1 MKDRF
6 ENFIKDHRE
15 SFDFREP
22 DPRIWENLKKD
33 IPAQRRL
40 PWQLFLKRA
49 AIVLLIFGASYIAN
63 EMVHQYRNNGI
74 SSLKQG
80 KESTIP
86 GLNEAEAYYTNLI
99 NQKLDELKPVI
110 ANCPS
115 LQEEIDYDLS
125 ELDSVYTELK
135 SDLKDNMA
143 NQEVIEAIIENYRL
157 KITILE
163 DIMSELAPFE
173 EECIQN
179 SAEYAI

>member
-22 DPRIWENLKKD
+22 DPRLWENLKKS
-33 IPAQRRL
+33 IPAQRSL
-40 PWQLFLKRA
+40 PWRLFLKRA
-49 AIVLLIFGASYIAN
+49 SIVILIFGASYIAN
-63 EMVHQYRNNGI
+63 EMIHRYSKNGI
-74 SSLKQG
+74 SFSKQG
-80 KESTIP
+80 KESPIP

-99 NQKLDELKPVI
+99 NQKLDELKPVL

-125 ELDSVYTELK
+125 GLDSVYTELK

-143 NQEVIEAIIENYRL
+143 NQEVIEAIIQNYKL

-163 DIMSELAPFE
+163 DIMSELAPLE
-173 EECIQN
+173 DECIQN
-179 SAEYAI
+179 SDEYAI

>member
-6 ENFIKDHRE
+6 ENFITDHRE
-15 SFDFREP
+15 KFDFREP
-22 DPRIWENLKKD
+22 DPRIWKNLQKD
-33 IPAQRRL
+33 MPVQRSL
-40 PWQLFLKRA
+40 SWQLFLKRA
-49 AIVLLIFGASYIAN
+49 AIVVLIFGASYIAN
-63 EMVHQYRNNGI
+63 EMVHRYRSKGII
-74 SSLKQG
+74 SSKQG
-80 KESTIP
+80 KESIIP
-86 GLNEAEAYYTNLI
+86 GLHEAEAYYTGLI

-143 NQEVIEAIIENYRL
+143 NQEVIEAIIQNYRL

-163 DIMSELAPFE
+163 DIMSDLAPFE
-173 EECIQN
+173 DECIQN
-179 SAEYAI
+179 SDEYAI

>member
-6 ENFIKDHRE
+6 ENFIKDHRD

-22 DPRIWENLKKD
+22 DPRLWENIKKN
-33 IPAQRRL
+33 ISAHRRL
-40 PWQLFLKRA
+40 PWRLFLKRA
-49 AIVLLIFGASYIAN
+49 SIVLLIFGASYIAN
-63 EMVHQYRNNGI
+63 EMIHRYHNNGI
-74 SSLKQG
+74 SFLKQG
-80 KESTIP
+80 KEIPIP

-99 NQKLDELKPVI
+99 NQKLDELKPVL

-125 ELDSVYTELK
+125 GLDSVYTELK

-143 NQEVIEAIIENYRL
+143 NQEVIEAIIQNYKL

-163 DIMSELAPFE
+163 DIMSELAPLE
-173 EECIQN
+173 DECIQN
-179 SAEYAI
+179 SDEYAI